1 MSTSALQQVSVAMLA
16 DGTIMNE
23 VDLCHTLVQ
32 WPYLSEM
39 SLVNAVSS
47 IFLPS
52 WCTGP
57 FRLSSKL
64 QLTRWPWFYFN
75 LILRESQ
82 VLPAAS
88 PSVGACRNEP
98 THPEACAGMVAV
110 LYKVVWH
117 TLLCHSI
124 LSFFLVRT

>member
-1 MSTSALQQVSVAMLA
+1 MSYFALHQVSVAMLA

-32 WPYLSEM
+32 WPYLSEL

-57 FRLSSKL
+57 FPLSAML

-75 LILRESQ
+75 LVLRESQ
-82 VLPAAS
+82 VTPA
-88 PSVGACRNEP
+88 PTLSVGSCHERFVYAMTCHLTISRAYCR
-98 THPEACAGMVAV
+98 V
-110 LYKVVWH
+110 
-117 TLLCHSI
+117 TLVS
-124 LSFFLVRT
+124 